1 MPVSCE
7 LSTFKSKIKTFLFKH
22 AFQLSFHVCFSS
34 LLFIHFFVYL
44 FTLFVI
50 LFFFCNINYITFITI
65 STDCKA
71 LWITKR
77 KVLYVYIIIIIVII
91 IKCDSV
97 TYN

>member
-1 MPVSCE
+1 M
-7 LSTFKSKIKTFLFKH
+7 
-22 AFQLSFHVCFSS
+22 
-34 LLFIHFFVYL
+34 
-44 FTLFVI
+44 
-50 LFFFCNINYITFITI
+50 FITI